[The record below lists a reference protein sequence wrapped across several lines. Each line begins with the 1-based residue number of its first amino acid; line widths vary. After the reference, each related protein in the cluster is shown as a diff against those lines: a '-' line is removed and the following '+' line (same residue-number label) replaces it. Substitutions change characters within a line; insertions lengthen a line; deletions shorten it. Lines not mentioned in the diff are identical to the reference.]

1 MVWLGSK
8 PITKHSAIQKD
19 LSFWWRRQSTTNP
32 SIFFIPLNKRKI
44 NFSFLIDSFRSLN
57 GMDWLKKY
65 YNSNLYEADSYLVII
80 IECFCEEWTNTWNW
94 LRGELVAEL
103 PKARGRRREWT
114 NKEKTLSF
122 WFVEWMSGSEI
133 KLNERIEWNF
143 VELRSGIHEINC
155 FSFLFAGGYGRWHRQ
170 WLRQEEKTKEKQLIE
185 WMKLKT
191 KRMNEQRK
199 LMKAFHWME
208 SNLFDEMEGNC
219 AINLSLWMEH
229 QAATAA
235 RQVHQLSLYFVG
247 PP

>member
-1 MVWLGSK
+1 
-8 PITKHSAIQKD
+8 
-19 LSFWWRRQSTTNP
+19 
-32 SIFFIPLNKRKI
+32 
-44 NFSFLIDSFRSLN
+44 
-57 GMDWLKKY
+57 MDWLKKY

-235 RQVHQLSLYFVG
+235 RQAHQQNQTFLSPAAREEMLIVVEWVNWKVIITVNRLHRN
-247 PP
+247 